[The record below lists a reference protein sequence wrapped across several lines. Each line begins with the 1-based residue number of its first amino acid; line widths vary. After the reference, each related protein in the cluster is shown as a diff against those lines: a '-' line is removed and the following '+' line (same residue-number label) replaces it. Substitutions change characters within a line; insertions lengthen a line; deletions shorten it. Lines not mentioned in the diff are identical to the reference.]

1 MANSTDA
8 KKSIR
13 NVDVDQY
20 NIVTGHLASTGANTC
35 IIIIVLFKENN
46 KIFVE
51 HQNYFPDK
59 LDDINM
65 KICLTYVA
73 SHVDELNKPKANI
86 SSVYILGGVK
96 KESDSEDKQRLIE
109 KLIKENDIHNLSTYV
124 EIIKNIKLVN
134 ARNDN
139 ITQIASVQYCSKLPK
154 EIEEQLYQT
163 NSIANFKTSMLNVG
177 ATELCDNN
185 ATYLSNV

>member
-86 SSVYILGGVK
+86 S
-96 KESDSEDKQRLIE
+96 LIE
-109 KLIKENDIHNLSTYV
+109 IMANSTDAKKSIRNVGVDQYNIVTGHSASTGANTCIIIIVLFKENNTTFIEHQNYFPDKLDDINMKICLTYV
-124 EIIKNIKLVN
+124 ASHVDELNKPKANI
-134 ARNDN
+134 
-139 ITQIASVQYCSKLPK
+139 S
-154 EIEEQLYQT
+154 
-163 NSIANFKTSMLNVG
+163 
-177 ATELCDNN
+177 
-185 ATYLSNV
+185 